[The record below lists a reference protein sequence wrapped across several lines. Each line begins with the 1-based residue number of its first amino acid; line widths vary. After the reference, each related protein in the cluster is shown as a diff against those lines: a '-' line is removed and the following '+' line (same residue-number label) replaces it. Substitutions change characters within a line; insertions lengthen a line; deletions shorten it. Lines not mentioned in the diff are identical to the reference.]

1 MSKKKQEDVNNDLDF
16 EKALHKLE
24 GIVESMEGEELPL
37 EMLLQ
42 KYEEGMN
49 LTGICQS
56 KLVSA
61 EQKIQNL
68 ETDEKGAKVLK
79 PVSLAD

>member
-1 MSKKKQEDVNNDLDF
+1 MSEKKQEDVNKDLDF

-49 LTGICQS
+49 LTGICQA

-61 EQKIQNL
+61 EQKIQKL
-68 ETDEKGAKVLK
+68 EANEKGAKVLK